1 MTIITVKAAPGM
13 RVPYE
18 DNARKYITEDKPMSV
33 LETTYYLRRLAD
45 KDLVRCEA
53 ESAADT
59 PTPTDAS
66 PGSDKASAQADQTKA
81 PSDAA
86 TDPTDTD
93 HVAPGAGARA
103 RTTKTKGA

>member
-13 RVPYE
+13 RVPSE
-18 DNARKYITEDKPMSV
+18 DNARKYITEDKPVSV

-59 PTPTDAS
+59 PAPTDAS
-66 PGSDKASAQADQTKA
+66 PAPGKSNAHADQANA
-81 PSDAA
+81 PTDAA

-93 HVAPGAGARA
+93 QVAPGAGARA